1 MAEQEPQDCASQL
14 YKPLLGLMVQDDEGK
29 KELPSPTNKILKK
42 NVTLNTKFLSL
53 FLLLCCRPCKKDLQ
67 SQQIIKKLDNVRL

>member
-1 MAEQEPQDCASQL
+1 MAEQEPQDCASQV

-42 NVTLNTKFLSL
+42 NVHFEY
-53 FLLLCCRPCKKDLQ
+53 
-67 SQQIIKKLDNVRL
+67 